1 MTLCEY
7 LTLYTSAMP
16 KLSQD
21 RNLPVAITNLRL
33 CSALLN
39 CGALGVANAFDKSS
53 AEYLYIYDDSKL
65 GYTDWTDVAPEFV
78 SKCFVAKNPN
88 NNTIVLLPLDHRIL
102 TGKNIVAGG
111 VCDGMLLTEKEMCLI
126 EFKANVTS
134 SSYQT
139 IVQRANDAINQ
150 LWHTFDDIIK
160 PKCATQSIVGQSIDV
175 EHMLSI
181 DFYVV
186 YDKDLEVTGA
196 NSELMDLQTQFLTD
210 KSHPLYFNNG
220 KTFQ

>member
-1 MTLCEY
+1 
-7 LTLYTSAMP
+7 MP
-16 KLSQD
+16 RLSQD
-21 RNLPVAITNLRL
+21 RNLPVSITNLRL
-33 CSALLN
+33 CSALQY

-78 SKCFVAKNPN
+78 SKCFVATNPN

-102 TGKNIVAGG
+102 TGESVIAGG
-111 VCDGMLLTEKEMCLI
+111 ICDGMLLTEKEMCLI
-126 EFKANVTS
+126 EFKTNVTS
-134 SSYQT
+134 SNYQT
-139 IVQRANDAINQ
+139 IVQRANDAIDQ

-160 PKCATQSIVGQSIDV
+160 PKCTTQSIAGQPIDV
-175 EHMLSI
+175 EQMLSI

-210 KSHPLYFNNG
+210 KSHPLYFDNG
-220 KTFQ
+220 KTFL

>member
-1 MTLCEY
+1 
-7 LTLYTSAMP
+7 MP
-16 KLSQD
+16 RLSQD

-33 CSALLN
+33 CSALQY

-78 SKCFVAKNPN
+78 SKCFVATNPN

-102 TGKNIVAGG
+102 TRKSVVAGG

-126 EFKANVTS
+126 ELKTNVTS
-134 SSYQT
+134 SNYQT
-139 IVQRANDAINQ
+139 IVQRANDAIDQ

-160 PKCATQSIVGQSIDV
+160 PKCTTQSIAEQPIDV
-175 EHMLSI
+175 EQMLSI

-210 KSHPLYFNNG
+210 KSHPLYFDNG
-220 KTFQ
+220 KTFL

>member
-1 MTLCEY
+1 
-7 LTLYTSAMP
+7 MP
-16 KLSQD
+16 RLSQD

-33 CSALLN
+33 CSALQY

-78 SKCFVAKNPN
+78 SKCFVATNPN
-88 NNTIVLLPLDHRIL
+88 NNTIVLLPLDHRFL
-102 TGKNIVAGG
+102 TGKSVVAGG

-126 EFKANVTS
+126 EFKTNVTS
-134 SSYQT
+134 SNYQT
-139 IVQRANDAINQ
+139 IVQRANDAIDQ

-160 PKCATQSIVGQSIDV
+160 PKCTTQSIAGQPIDV
-175 EHMLSI
+175 EQMLSI

-210 KSHPLYFNNG
+210 KSHPLYFDNG
-220 KTFQ
+220 KTFL

>member
-1 MTLCEY
+1 
-7 LTLYTSAMP
+7 MP
-16 KLSQD
+16 RLSQD

-33 CSALLN
+33 CSALQY

-78 SKCFVAKNPN
+78 SKCFVATNPN
-88 NNTIVLLPLDHRIL
+88 NNTIVLLPLDYRIL
-102 TGKNIVAGG
+102 TGKSVVAGG
-111 VCDGMLLTEKEMCLI
+111 ICDGMLLTEKEMCLI
-126 EFKANVTS
+126 EFKTNVTS
-134 SSYQT
+134 SNYQT
-139 IVQRANDAINQ
+139 IVQRANDAIDQ

-160 PKCATQSIVGQSIDV
+160 PKCTTQSIAEQPIDV
-175 EHMLSI
+175 EQMLSI

-210 KSHPLYFNNG
+210 KSHPLYFDNG
-220 KTFQ
+220 KTFL

>member
-1 MTLCEY
+1 
-7 LTLYTSAMP
+7 MP
-16 KLSQD
+16 RLSQD

-33 CSALLN
+33 CSALQY

-53 AEYLYIYDDSKL
+53 AEY
-65 GYTDWTDVAPEFV
+65 VAPEFV
-78 SKCFVAKNPN
+78 SKCFVATNPN

-102 TGKNIVAGG
+102 TGKSVVAGG
-111 VCDGMLLTEKEMCLI
+111 ICDGMLLTEKEMCLI
-126 EFKANVTS
+126 EFKTNVTS
-134 SSYQT
+134 SNYQT
-139 IVQRANDAINQ
+139 IVQRANDAIDQ

-160 PKCATQSIVGQSIDV
+160 PKCTTQSIAGQPIEV
-175 EHMLSI
+175 EQMLSI

-210 KSHPLYFNNG
+210 KSHPLYFDNG
-220 KTFQ
+220 KTFL

>member
-1 MTLCEY
+1 
-7 LTLYTSAMP
+7 MP
-16 KLSQD
+16 RLSQD

-33 CSALLN
+33 CSALQY

-78 SKCFVAKNPN
+78 SKCFVATNPN

-102 TGKNIVAGG
+102 TGKSVVAGG

-126 EFKANVTS
+126 EFKTNVTS
-134 SSYQT
+134 SNYQT
-139 IVQRANDAINQ
+139 IVQRANDAIDQ

-160 PKCATQSIVGQSIDV
+160 PKCTTQSIAGQPIDV
-175 EHMLSI
+175 EQMLSI

-186 YDKDLEVTGA
+186 I
-196 NSELMDLQTQFLTD
+196 
-210 KSHPLYFNNG
+210 
-220 KTFQ
+220 